1 MSNSFRTLAEPGYAQ
16 TRVLGSRFLGTA
28 APASDA
34 ADLTRRLDEEKKQRH
49 DATHWCFAARF
60 GVGDEQT
67 ERSSDAGE
75 PHGTAGLPILCE
87 IKKRDLTNCLVIVTR
102 YFGGTKL
109 GTGNLA
115 RAYGE
120 CAALALDAAAVE
132 VRQILRSLRIECDYA
147 HQTIVYHVARRF
159 QAAIEAIPSSN
170 RARFVMRLAPDNV
183 ASAVIALRD
192 DGGGRITVE
201 EIAS

>member
-1 MSNSFRTLAEPGYAQ
+1 MTNSFRTLAEPGYAQ
-16 TRVLGSRFLGTA
+16 IRVLGSRFFGTA

-34 ADLTRRLDEEKKQRH
+34 ADLARRLDEEKRQRH

-60 GVGDEQT
+60 GVGDAQI

-75 PHGTAGLPILCE
+75 PHGTAGLPILRE
-87 IKKRDLTNCLVIVTR
+87 IRKRDLTDCLVIVTR

-132 VRQILRSLRIECDYA
+132 VRQILRSLRVECDYTD
-147 HQTIVYHVARRF
+147 QTVVYHIARRF
-159 QAAIEAIPSSN
+159 QAAIEAIPTSH
-170 RARFVMRLAPDNV
+170 RAQFVMRLAPDCFEN
-183 ASAVIALRD
+183 AMNALRD
-192 DGGGRITVE
+192 DSGGRIAVE